1 MFLSTASSMHLLNLR
16 QAWQHAN
23 RIQHPHF
30 DTTYHLT
37 SKEYHVH
44 NIFVLWHPLSC
55 LNVNG
60 KLGPLNGTVGCDS
73 KQLTKIDKQIIFNDI
88 WNKLPNL
95 AHETVEREL
104 RFPRV
109 MPLDIRNVDIYIEAM
124 FRLHFRNSFATTII
138 MYI

>member
-1 MFLSTASSMHLLNLR
+1 MHLLNLR

-23 RIQHPHF
+23 RIRHPHF

-60 KLGPLNGTVGCDS
+60 KLGPLNGTVGCARFKTTDEN
-73 KQLTKIDKQIIFNDI
+73 DKQIIFNDI

-104 RFPRV
+104 RFELCLLTYG
-109 MPLDIRNVDIYIEAM
+109 MLIYIYEAM